1 VLFVQTLALTFDDG
15 PDRDGTTLMLD
26 VLARA
31 DAKATFFVIAPRA
44 AAHPELMARMIAD
57 GHTVGLHC
65 DEHVR
70 HSERDVEW
78 CATDTQRALQRLREL
93 EIVPALW
100 RTPWGDTAPWTE
112 RIAAEHALR
121 IVGWTVDTHDWR
133 GDDAEQM
140 YEATRDELR
149 DGAIVLAHDGLGPGA
164 TRRHVA
170 QTAAYAGQVAEHGR
184 RHGLKLAALA

>member
-1 VLFVQTLALTFDDG
+1 MLVVQTLALTFDDG
-15 PDRDGTTLMLD
+15 PDRDGTPAMLD
-26 VLARA
+26 ALARA
-31 DAKATFFVIAPRA
+31 GAGATFFVIAPRA
-44 AAHPELMARMIAD
+44 TAHPDLMTRMIAE
-57 GHTVGLHC
+57 GHAVGLHC

-70 HSERDVEW
+70 HSERDADW
-78 CATDTQRALQRLREL
+78 CASDTRRALQRLQDL
-93 EIVPALW
+93 DILPVLW

-112 RIAAEHALR
+112 RIAAEHELR

-133 GDDAEQM
+133 GDSAEQM
-140 YEATRDELR
+140 YNATRPQLR

-170 QTAAYAGQVAEHGR
+170 ETAAYVGRVAEHGR

>member
-1 VLFVQTLALTFDDG
+1 MLVVQTLALTFDDG
-15 PDRDGTTLMLD
+15 PDPDGTPLMLD

-31 DAKATFFVIAPRA
+31 DARATFFVIAPRA
-44 AAHPELMARMIAD
+44 AAHPDLMARMIAD

-70 HSERDVEW
+70 HSERDAHW
-78 CATDTQRALQRLREL
+78 CATDTRRALQRLLEL
-93 EIVPALW
+93 GIFPALW

-112 RIAAEHALR
+112 RIAAEHDLR

-133 GDDAEQM
+133 GHGAEQM
-140 YEATRDELR
+140 YDATRNELR
-149 DGAIVLAHDGLGPGA
+149 DGAIVLAHDGVGPGA

-170 QTAAYAGQVAEHGR
+170 ETEAYVGRVAEHG
-184 RHGLKLAALA
+184 GAGSTG